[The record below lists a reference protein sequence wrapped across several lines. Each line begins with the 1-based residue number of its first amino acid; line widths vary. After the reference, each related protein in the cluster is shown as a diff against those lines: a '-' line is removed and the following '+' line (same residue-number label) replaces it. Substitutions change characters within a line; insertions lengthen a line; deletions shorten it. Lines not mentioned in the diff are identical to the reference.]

1 MDISIVRRGNKND
14 LISLGGPP
22 CIICG
27 WVIPYTR
34 WHLLLGIFFSPSA
47 VTQAP
52 TGDGSWEKKWQVDE
66 ATRFRRVFFSSPF
79 FPFYVSLNWFQQWRQ
94 SSAAVFQIAS
104 HCIVFLGNSEDFW
117 SIFDLFTSFHTIL
130 GYVNVTTCHHF
141 TSRIQVSRHLDRSVF
156 TCLTCLV
163 LGFWKD
169 QHQPVVEPVV
179 DDCPNWSNIPM
190 V

>member
-1 MDISIVRRGNKND
+1 MGYTVYQVTPAAGDFFFTIRSNPSLNWGWFLREKMTSWWGNK
-14 LISLGGPP
+14 IS
-22 CIICG
+22 
-27 WVIPYTR
+27 
-34 WHLLLGIFFSPSA
+34 SS
-47 VTQAP
+47 
-52 TGDGSWEKKWQVDE
+52 
-66 ATRFRRVFFSSPF
+66 FFSSPF

-117 SIFDLFTSFHTIL
+117 SIFDLFTSFRTIL

-156 TCLTCLV
+156 TCLV